1 MAHGTRAEKPLAW
14 KGGRYKTVQEEAA
27 EARRIR
33 KLRAA
38 ATRNRIS
45 NRKFEMKCTSVL
57 RERCRKTWQRR

>member
-27 EARRIR
+27 EARRTR

-38 ATRNRIS
+38 ATRNGIS
-45 NRKFEMKCTSVL
+45 NRKFEI
-57 RERCRKTWQRR
+57 